1 MLKLIIIESISDKA
15 ADAAFH
21 CYFIRSLE
29 SSRASLIVSYE
40 VGNGPGAAGLLE
52 SRTIKRRRILKMSDP
67 RKEKERREDRKILVY
82 EGGRETR
89 KAKGSL
95 TSILTANHLYGAA
108 LVPSVVFCP
117 SAGPVFLL
125 KRELWVFIQIV
136 FPPEILFQLFA
147 RFLQN
152 FGVQRFSNCSSPKIS
167 SFKKLI

>member
-1 MLKLIIIESISDKA
+1 M
-15 ADAAFH
+15 
-21 CYFIRSLE
+21 
-29 SSRASLIVSYE
+29 IVSYE

-82 EGGRETR
+82 EGDREPR

-95 TSILTANHLYGAA
+95 TSIAAIHLSGDA

-125 KRELWVFIQIV
+125 KSEL
-136 FPPEILFQLFA
+136 
-147 RFLQN
+147 
-152 FGVQRFSNCSSPKIS
+152 
-167 SFKKLI
+167 